1 MTIHRID
8 SYRASSSFSFQL
20 LSSQMSLAVAMPARE
35 GNSWGIRE
43 WEEMVLGIC
52 WNFRGAEIS
61 LVLELN

>member
-1 MTIHRID
+1 
-8 SYRASSSFSFQL
+8 
-20 LSSQMSLAVAMPARE
+20 MSLAVAMPARE